1 MPITGTWINIGATAI
16 TAVATAVTAVLMWR
30 EGRRRAAESDPVVE
44 CTARWAGKRQL
55 ILNIVVRNKLPVSIE
70 VTRARLVRPRGGKI
84 AKDRTRDEGGGFAG
98 FEVPRNREIRIG
110 YSVAPL
116 GTEQSPQMRGLPG
129 FSQATR
135 VDIRSEEHTSALQS
149 LMSI

>member
-55 ILNIVVRNKLPVSIE
+55 ILHTVVRNKLQVSLE
-70 VTRARLVRPRGGKI
+70 VTPARLVRPRGGNH
-84 AKDRTRDEGGGFAG
+84 AQEPTLESSGCFAV
-98 FEVPRNREIRIG
+98 FAVPRNRGIQR
-110 YSVAPL
+110 
-116 GTEQSPQMRGLPG
+116 R
-129 FSQATR
+129 QAAVR
-135 VDIRSEEHTSALQS
+135 
-149 LMSI
+149 